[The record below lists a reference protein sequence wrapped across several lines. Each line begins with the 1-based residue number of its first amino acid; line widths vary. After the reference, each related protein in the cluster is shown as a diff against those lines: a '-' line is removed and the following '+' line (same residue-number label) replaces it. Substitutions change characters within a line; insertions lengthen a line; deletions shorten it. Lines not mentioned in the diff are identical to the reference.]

1 MCLGIPGK
9 IIEITRIDELSS
21 VAKVDFGGVIKDIN
35 ISFVP
40 DAAIGEYIIAHVG
53 VAIGKIDEKEAH
65 RTINYLNEIGE
76 L

>member
-9 IIEITRIDELSS
+9 IIEITRIDELSII
-21 VAKVDFGGVIKDIN
+21 AKVDFGGVIKEIN

-40 DAAIGEYIIAHVG
+40 DAEVGEYIIAHVG

-65 RTINYLNEIGE
+65 RTMDYLREIGE

>member
-9 IIEITRIDELSS
+9 ILQITRVDELSII
-21 VAKVDFGGVIKDIN
+21 AKVDFGGVMKEIN

-40 DAAIGEYIIAHVG
+40 DAEVGEYIIAHVG

-65 RTINYLNEIGE
+65 RTMDYLNEIGE

>member
-9 IIEITRIDELSS
+9 IIEINKPDELSS

-40 DAAIGEYIIAHVG
+40 DAEVGEYIIAHVG
-53 VAIGKIDEKEAH
+53 VAIGKIDEKEAQ
-65 RTINYLNEIGE
+65 RTMEYLREIGE
-76 L
+76 E

>member
-9 IIEITRIDELSS
+9 ILEINKIDELS
-21 VAKVDFGGVIKDIN
+21 VIAKVDFGGVVKEIN

-40 DAAIGEYIIAHVG
+40 DAEVGEYIIAHVG
-53 VAIGKIDEKEAH
+53 VAISKIDEKEAH
-65 RTINYLNEIGE
+65 RTMDYLREIDE

>member
-9 IIEITRIDELSS
+9 IIEINRPDKLSS

-40 DAAIGEYIIAHVG
+40 DAEVGEYIIAHVG
-53 VAIGKIDEKEAH
+53 VAIGKIDEKEAQ
-65 RTINYLNEIGE
+65 RTMEYLREIGE
-76 L
+76 E